1 VGVALRIAF
10 PAAGDLKLVLT
21 SPSGRSVVLAA
32 NRGGGGGGFG
42 AGRGCGGQLTVF
54 DDRYGTR
61 VQEGTAPFLESP
73 YRPEQPLA
81 RFRGDQAA
89 GVWRLTIDDERGRYK
104 GVLRCWQLTLSRN
117 VVEHRVSRRG
127 GIVADVSFRESN
139 FVVSRVRLRITR
151 AGRTGLD
158 ASLAEI
164 NCRGC
169 PNRGML
175 LVGDASRPTIRDL
188 DADGEPEVFLN
199 LYWSGA
205 HCCWWTRIYNYSE
218 ARARYVPRNHWWG
231 EARAFYGFRGSLR
244 DLDGDGRP
252 EFSGR
257 DDRFMALSYFAVDP
271 IRIWS
276 YRAGVMHEVTRRHPK
291 QVARDARDLWGFYRE
306 ARRERWTRELLAAW
320 AADQYLLEHSA
331 IADRAL
337 ARAARRGELEGKS
350 MWERPRSGREWIRVL
365 KRFLRKTGYVRP

>member
-1 VGVALRIAF
+1 MIPAAALVAALAAAVAGASAATQMAATKREVARAGSTRAVLVYSVGVPVDRVKPRIRIERR
-10 PAAGDLKLVLT
+10 
-21 SPSGRSVVLAA
+21 GRTLFTERVPQHPRGHGGVVQP
-32 NRGGGGGGFG
+32 GGGEHKS
-42 AGRGCGGQLTVF
+42 VF
-54 DDRYGTR
+54 
-61 VQEGTAPFLESP
+61 V
-73 YRPEQPLA
+73 
-81 RFRGDQAA
+81 
-89 GVWRLTIDDERGRYK
+89 
-104 GVLRCWQLTLSRN
+104 
-117 VVEHRVSRRG
+117 
-127 GIVADVSFRESN
+127 
-139 FVVSRVRLRITR
+139 
-151 AGRTGLD
+151 
-158 ASLAEI
+158 
-164 NCRGC
+164 
-169 PNRGML
+169 
-175 LVGDASRPTIRDL
+175 RDL